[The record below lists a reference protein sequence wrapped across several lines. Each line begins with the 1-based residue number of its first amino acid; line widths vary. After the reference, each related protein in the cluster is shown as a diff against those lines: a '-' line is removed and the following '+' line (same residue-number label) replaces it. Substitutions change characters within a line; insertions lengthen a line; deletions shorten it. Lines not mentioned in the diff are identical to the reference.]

1 MNKLTKSSKK
11 HRKALADLEKQL
23 LSIVD
28 DTSIKQGDNNLFP
41 LKHSFAHG
49 IYVREMKMEKETF
62 VIGKIH
68 KQDHIWFLLSGHLII
83 ATENGTEEYI
93 APCYVKAPAGSKR
106 AIYALKKSIW
116 VNVHTNPSNTED
128 LEILEKEIIAK
139 NYLEYEKFKQLKQ

>member
-68 KQDHIWFLLSGHLII
+68 KEDHIWFLLSGHLII

-116 VNVHTNPSNTED
+116 VNVHANPSNTED

>member
-11 HRKALADLEKQL
+11 HKKALADLEKQL

-28 DTSIKQGDNNLFP
+28 GTSIKQGDNDLFP

-49 IYVREMKMEKETF
+49 IYVREMKMKKETF

-68 KQDHIWFLLSGHLII
+68 KEDHIWFLLSGHLII

-106 AIYALKKSIW
+106 AIYALEKSIW